1 MLLNGAARKADRLIS
16 TWKCD
21 SANFLKG
28 SDDNASST
36 FYLSYKRRLYLCEL
50 GDFDAL
56 LSECR
61 TIQLTLSTSRKW
73 MSHEKLSK
81 TFASLMLRGKVNA
94 ALRLLDQQ
102 SPGGVLPLTDNVYE
116 KETSD
121 SKPVDTS
128 VMMSGEILFVDPA
141 LIV

>member
-1 MLLNGAARKADRLIS
+1 MILQISLKAVRIMPALLLQKPSFKSKSKEHTICL
-16 TWKCD
+16 
-21 SANFLKG
+21 
-28 SDDNASST
+28 
-36 FYLSYKRRLYLCEL
+36 KRRLYLCEL